1 VTAIARR
8 AAQAL
13 TLAALLAAVGVM
25 VFAWFAGWRL
35 DVIESGSMAPI
46 LHRNSVAVVVPVH
59 GPAVEQG
66 DVIAFRDSSRRGQ
79 EIIHRVVDV
88 VDHGQGRFYKT
99 KGDANPTADT
109 WLVPASAV
117 QARMAFRISH
127 LGALTRALAPP
138 RGPFILVGFPLL
150 CGLVAELRIRFRVRR
165 HAACPT
171 CGARAALAW
180 PAPEGRH
187 FQASI

>member
-1 VTAIARR
+1 LTSARR
-8 AAQAL
+8 VAHAL
-13 TLAALLAAVGVM
+13 AFAALFAAVGVM

-46 LHRNSVAVVVPVH
+46 LHRNSVAVVIPVH
-59 GPAVEQG
+59 GASVTRGE
-66 DVIAFRDSSRRGQ
+66 VIAFRDYSRHGQ
-79 EIIHRVVDV
+79 EVIHRVVDV

-99 KGDANPTADT
+99 KGDANPTVDT

-117 QARMAFRISH
+117 QARMAFHVSH

-138 RGPFILVGFPLL
+138 RGPFILVGLPLL
-150 CGLVAELRIRFRVRR
+150 CGFVAELRSRVRVRR

-187 FQASI
+187 FQASM